1 MRERERER
9 EREKDQYIENTR
21 EKDEDVEKNYQM
33 REPGPYFLGCEFH
46 TASCPIIASCFKMGG
61 WGGWGGRFEK
71 GKQRFPEAFL
81 GNKNDK
87 SGGGRM
93 ASQKLQ
99 KQQGDGGSEGARE
112 GERVL

>member
-1 MRERERER
+1 
-9 EREKDQYIENTR
+9 
-21 EKDEDVEKNYQM
+21 V
-33 REPGPYFLGCEFH
+33 
-46 TASCPIIASCFKMGG
+46 
-61 WGGWGGRFEK
+61 K

-99 KQQGDGGSEGARE
+99 KQQGDGGRKGARE